1 MTGAIYGKTI
11 EAAKEQLNNII
22 YNYERCKI
30 KPLMTFN
37 LKHCSTVEFDN
48 GDKWVAIPYTG
59 FNTHAHRYNIIYIDH
74 DISKDEQKLIG
85 ACANLPPYRGIA
97 YF

>member
-1 MTGAIYGKTI
+1 MKGAIYGKTI

-22 YNYERCKI
+22 YRYECCEI
-30 KPLMTFN
+30 KPLITFN

-48 GDKWVAIPYTG
+48 GDKWVAIQYTG
-59 FNTHAHRYNIIYIDH
+59 FNTHGRRYNIIYIDH

-85 ACANLPPYRGIA
+85 ACANLPPYTGIT